1 MKIIKGSMIL
11 SKTIYVLNYHPAIMR
26 CWIIQVQELMR
37 ATGAKLLYLPRYAL
51 EFNPIEMLWSVFFFD
66 CLTFLVI
73 DKSFFIN
80 WFTKCCCPLI
90 TE

>member
-1 MKIIKGSMIL
+1 
-11 SKTIYVLNYHPAIMR
+11 VLDNPSAGVDEGDRGKAI
-26 CWIIQVQELMR
+26 
-37 ATGAKLLYLPRYAL
+37 RYAP

-90 TE
+90 TEYAVKV